1 MSLLGGIIGAAT
13 GFFTSGGNPLGAVAG
28 GLAGLSA
35 GGQQQAAQAQS
46 QAAGQAA
53 AAQSQAAAEG
63 IAEQRRQFDATQKLL
78 SPYVQAG
85 TPALQQQQAFLGLS
99 GQPAQQKA
107 IQGIEQSPQF
117 TSLLQ
122 QGENAMLQN
131 AAATGGL
138 RGGNV
143 QGALAQF
150 RPQLLNQ
157 LLEQQYSR
165 LGGLTSLGQQSAA
178 GQATA
183 GMQSGANIA
192 TLLGQQG
199 QAQAGGILG
208 QNRAQ
213 AMQANIIP
221 QAIGQFA
228 GMGGFGG
235 FDGIESVFNKLAFG
249 PSGSPFSF

>member
-1 MSLLGGIIGAAT
+1 MTWGMVAIAGATVISAH
-13 GFFTSGGNPLGAVAG
+13 GA
-28 GLAGLSA
+28 SK
-35 GGQQQAAQAQS
+35 AASAQS

-53 AAQSQAAAEG
+53 DTQAASAQAG
-63 IAEQRRQFDATQKLL
+63 IDEQRRQFDATQKRL

-85 TPALQQQQAFLGLS
+85 APALAQQQAFLGLS
-99 GQPAQQKA
+99 GQPAQQQA

-117 TSLLQ
+117 ASMMQ

-131 AAATGGL
+131 ASATGGL

-165 LGGLTSLGQQSAA
+165 LGGLTLLGQQSAA
-178 GQATA
+178 GVGTA
-183 GMQSGANIA
+183 GMQTGANIA
-192 TLLGQQG
+192 NLLGQQG

-208 QNRAQ
+208 QGRAQ
-213 AMQANIIP
+213 AMQANVLP

-235 FDGIESVFNKLAFG
+235 FGGGGGVTGNEFNF
-249 PSGSPFSF
+249 SPFGGSGRLSL

>member
-1 MSLLGGIIGAAT
+1 M
-13 GFFTSGGNPLGAVAG
+13 
-28 GLAGLSA
+28 
-35 GGQQQAAQAQS
+35 
-46 QAAGQAA
+46 
-53 AAQSQAAAEG
+53 
-63 IAEQRRQFDATQKLL
+63 
-78 SPYVQAG
+78 
-85 TPALQQQQAFLGLS
+85 QQQQAFLGL
-99 GQPAQQKA
+99 GGAPAQQQA

-117 TSLLQ
+117 ASMMQ

-131 AAATGGL
+131 ASATGGL

-157 LLEQQYSR
+157 LIEQQYSR

-178 GQATA
+178 GVGTA

-208 QNRAQ
+208 QGRAQ
-213 AMQANIIP
+213 AMQANVLP

-235 FDGIESVFNKLAFG
+235 FGGGGGVGVTGNEFNF
-249 PSGSPFSF
+249 SPFGGSGRLSL

>member
-1 MSLLGGIIGAAT
+1 MTWGMVAIAGATVISAH
-13 GFFTSGGNPLGAVAG
+13 GASR
-28 GLAGLSA
+28 SA
-35 GGQQQAAQAQS
+35 SAQS

-53 AAQSQAAAEG
+53 DAQSRAAELG
-63 IAEQRRQFDATQKLL
+63 IEEQRRQFDLTRELL
-78 SPYVQAG
+78 QPYTQAG
-85 TPALQQQQAFLGLS
+85 APALAQQQAFLGLS
-99 GQPAQQKA
+99 GQPAQQQA

-117 TSLLQ
+117 ASMMQ

-131 AAATGGL
+131 ASATGGL

-178 GQATA
+178 GVGTA
-183 GMQSGANIA
+183 GMQTGTNIA
-192 TLLGQQG
+192 NLLGQQG

-208 QNRAQ
+208 QGRAQ
-213 AMQANIIP
+213 AMQANVLP
-221 QAIGQFA
+221 QAIGQFM

-235 FDGIESVFNKLAFG
+235 FGGGGGVTGNEFNF
-249 PSGSPFSF
+249 SPFGGSGRLSL